1 MWIINGRSVDAVLLG
16 IGLVI
21 NKTRDV
27 TPADGSE
34 MSRESDARSV
44 ELPAS
49 PLTTRQPSGR
59 ETQAFKLSNLKWFNK
74 NPRSLDLPGNKS
86 GAILSDVQINY

>member
-1 MWIINGRSVDAVLLG
+1 MRYRELR
-16 IGLVI
+16 VI
-21 NKTRDV
+21 RHRTRHKQGWG
-27 TPADGSE
+27 PRGSRRIE
-34 MSRESDARSV
+34 DDQKVRRAECGVAATA
-44 ELPAS
+44 L
-49 PLTTRQPSGR
+49 LTTRQPSGR